1 MVVHPVQRPLL
12 WDLFLENFVG
22 SSHPRKN
29 PFTFNHC
36 SPLYKTYC
44 SEHFGGDIITL
55 NTRAPARIL
64 WYNFINKQT
73 ASRMSPAFSSKLNGD
88 CQDKSQK
95 IAPSAT
101 EWDRSRMRRESLSD
115 EELLMEERP
124 WGTMGLSL
132 SFLAHGASS
141 QHVFLPH
148 WTFLMNYEINFRM

>member
-1 MVVHPVQRPLL
+1 M
-12 WDLFLENFVG
+12 G

-29 PFTFNHC
+29 PFTFNRC
-36 SPLYKTYC
+36 SQLYQTYC

-55 NTRAPARIL
+55 KTQAPARIL

-73 ASRMSPAFSSKLNGD
+73 ASRMSPAFSSKLDGD

-101 EWDRSRMRRESLSD
+101 EWDRKAEVKLYCRMRRESLSD

-124 WGTMGLSL
+124 
-132 SFLAHGASS
+132 
-141 QHVFLPH
+141 
-148 WTFLMNYEINFRM
+148 

>member
-1 MVVHPVQRPLL
+1 MVAHSVQRPLL

-36 SPLYKTYC
+36 SQLYQTYC

-55 NTRAPARIL
+55 KTRAPARIL

-73 ASRMSPAFSSKLNGD
+73 ASRMSPAFSSKLDGD

-95 IAPSAT
+95 IAPSAS
-101 EWDRSRMRRESLSD
+101 EWDWKAKVKLYCRMRRESPSD

-124 WGTMGLSL
+124 
-132 SFLAHGASS
+132 
-141 QHVFLPH
+141 
-148 WTFLMNYEINFRM
+148 